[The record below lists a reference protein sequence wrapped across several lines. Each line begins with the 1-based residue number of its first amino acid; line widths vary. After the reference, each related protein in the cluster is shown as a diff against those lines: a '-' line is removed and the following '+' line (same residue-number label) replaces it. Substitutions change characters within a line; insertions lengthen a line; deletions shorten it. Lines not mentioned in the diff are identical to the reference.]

1 MNIKF
6 VGREKG
12 GNMGKFAEELR
23 KKIIILD
30 GAMGTCI
37 QDYNLEEE
45 DYRGEEFKDFTFV
58 QKGNNDILSIT
69 KPEIIREIHKNY
81 LEAGADIIETNTFNG
96 TRISQ
101 ADYGL
106 EKEVYRLNYESAKL
120 AREACDEFTA
130 KNPEKPRF
138 TAGSMG
144 PTNKT
149 ASISPD
155 VEDPGY
161 RNITFDELVE
171 NYREQVEGLVD
182 GGVDLLLIETIFDT
196 LNAKAAIFASDMVL
210 TEKNLDIPIMIS
222 GTLTDRSGRTLSG
235 QTLDAFTA
243 SVGHDRVI
251 SIGLNCAFGAK
262 DLIPFI
268 KSLSKSTEKYVSV
281 YPNAG
286 LPNELGQYTEKPEET
301 AAFLRELFEGR
312 HLNIVG
318 GCCGTTPNH
327 IRAISEMACKYETR
341 KIPDLDITCVLS
353 GLEPLKLKKDIN
365 FVNIGERT
373 NVSGSRKFAR
383 LIREEKYEEALSI
396 ARNQVENGAQV
407 VDVNMDDAML
417 DAKKEMVKFLNLI
430 VSEPDISKVPIMV
443 DSSKWEVIEAGLKC
457 IQGKSIVNS
466 ISLKEGKEEF
476 LKRARLI
483 KKYGAAVVVMAFD
496 EKGQADTLD
505 RRIEICKKSY
515 EILVNELGF
524 PPEDIIF
531 DPNILAIATGIEEH
545 NNYAVDFIETIK
557 WIKANLPYAK
567 ISGGV
572 SNLSFSFR
580 GNNIVREAMHSVF
593 LYHAIKEGMDMGIV
607 NPGMIQVYDDI
618 DKELLKRVEDVVFNK
633 YEGATEALIDYAE
646 EIKNKSHQGS
656 TKKNILEWREKDVN
670 ERLSYSLVKGITDY
684 IEEDIEEAR
693 PKFERALEVI
703 EGPLMSGMNHVGI
716 LFGEGKMF
724 LPQVVKSAR
733 VMKKAVS
740 VLLPYIESEKTKASS
755 KAGKI
760 LMATVKGDVHDIGKN
775 IVGVVLACNNFEVV
789 DLGVMVPCEEIIAKA
804 KELEVDA
811 IALSGLITP
820 SLDEMCYVAKEM
832 EKEKLNIP
840 IMIGGATT
848 SKLHTAVKIAP
859 NYNGGVVYST
869 DASNSVNV
877 SKKLCSETKEEYL
890 KEINE
895 EYAKIK
901 REYMKK
907 NVKYISIEEARRNKL
922 QLIWEKEEI
931 VEPASMGIK
940 IYKEFSLEKLE
951 AYIDWTF
958 FFVAWGMKEMY
969 PEIMENKK
977 YKEEASKLL
986 ADAKLYLK
994 EMIEKKEVKANGVIG
1009 IFPANSVDDD
1019 IEVYDPDTGALI
1031 TKFHTLRQQLE
1042 KDEEANLSLSDYIAP
1057 KSSGRRDYIGAF
1069 AVTGGIDVDKLAA
1082 RYEAENDDYSSL
1094 MVRLIASRFA
1104 EAFVELLHE
1113 EVRRKIW
1120 AYEKGPKKKIEN
1132 LLRMDYEGIRPA
1144 IGYPSFPDHSE
1155 KEVLFSLL
1163 NVEKN
1168 TGISLTENF
1177 AMYPGASVSGLI
1189 FAGKKAKYF
1198 NVEKISLDQVED
1210 YANRKNISLEE
1221 AEKLLGHN
1229 LNYK

>member
-1 MNIKF
+1 MFYLLNK
-6 VGREKG
+6 RG
-12 GNMGKFAEELR
+12 GNMGNLVEELK
-23 KKIIILD
+23 KKIVILD

-37 QDYNLEEE
+37 QEYKLEEE
-45 DYRGEEFKDFTFV
+45 DYRGEEFKDFSFS

-69 KPEIIREIHKNY
+69 KPEVIIEIHRNY

-101 ADYGL
+101 GDYGL
-106 EKEVYRLNYESAKL
+106 ESEVYRLNYESAKL
-120 AREACDEFTA
+120 AKEACDEYTS

-138 TAGSMG
+138 VAGSIG

-171 NYREQVEGLVD
+171 NYKEQIEGLVD
-182 GGVDLLLIETIFDT
+182 GGVDILLIETIFDT
-196 LNAKAAIFASDMVL
+196 LNAKAALFAADVVL
-210 TEKNLDIPIMIS
+210 TEKNIDIPIMIS

-235 QTLDAFTA
+235 QTMDAFVA
-243 SVGHDRVI
+243 SIRHERVV

-262 DLIPFI
+262 DLLPFI
-268 KSLSKSTEKYVSV
+268 KSLSKSVDKYVSV

-286 LPNELGQYTEKPEET
+286 LPNELGAYTEKPEET
-301 AAFLRELFEGR
+301 ATLLKELFEGG

-327 IRAISEMACKYETR
+327 IKAIAEMTSAYEPR
-341 KIPDLDITCVLS
+341 KIPELDRVCVLS
-353 GLEPLKLKKDIN
+353 GLEPLRLTKEIN
-365 FVNIGERT
+365 FVNVGERT

-396 ARNQVENGAQV
+396 AREQVENGAQV

-430 VSEPDISKVPIMV
+430 VSEPDISRVPIMV
-443 DSSKWEVIEAGLKC
+443 DSSKWDVIEAGLKC

-466 ISLKEGKEEF
+466 ISLKEGEEEF
-476 LKRARLI
+476 LKRASLI

-496 EKGQADTLD
+496 EKGQADTFE
-505 RRIEICKKSY
+505 RRKEICEKSY
-515 EILVNELGF
+515 RILVDKLNF

-580 GNNIVREAMHSVF
+580 GNNVVREAMHSVF

-618 DKELLKRVEDVVFNK
+618 EKELLQKVEDVVFNK
-633 YEGATEALIDYAE
+633 YEGATEALIDYADK
-646 EIKNKSHQGS
+646 IKNSGEGIASK
-656 TKKNILEWREKDVN
+656 TNALEWREKPVE
-670 ERLSYSLVKGITDY
+670 ERLSYALVKGLTDY

-693 PKFERALEVI
+693 PKFSRALEVI
-703 EGPLMSGMNHVGI
+703 EGPLMNGMNHVGE
-716 LFGEGKMF
+716 LFGDGKMF

-740 VLLPYIESEKTKASS
+740 VLLPYIEEEKSQVSS

-789 DLGVMVPCEEIIAKA
+789 DLGVMVPCEDIIAKA
-804 KELEVDA
+804 KELNVDA

-820 SLDEMCYVAKEM
+820 SLDEMCHVAEAM
-832 EKEKLNIP
+832 EKEQLDIP

-859 NYNGGVVYST
+859 NYKGGVVYST

-877 SKKLCSETKEEYL
+877 AKKLCSDKKKEYLVEVEKEYEQIREEY
-890 KEINE
+890 KE
-895 EYAKIK
+895 KHT
-901 REYMKK
+901 
-907 NVKYISIEEARRNKL
+907 KYLTLEEARNNKAKFD
-922 QLIWEKEEI
+922 WNSEKIDVPKEL
-931 VEPASMGIK
+931 GIK
-940 IYKEFSLEKLE
+940 VYKEFPLEKLVN
-951 AYIDWTF
+951 YIDWTF
-958 FFVAWGMKEMY
+958 FFVAWGMKVMY
-969 PEIMENKK
+969 PEIMRDEKYREEAEKLMEEAKK
-977 YKEEASKLL
+977 YIAEMVEA
-986 ADAKLYLK
+986 
-994 EMIEKKEVKANGVIG
+994 KEVKANGIVG
-1009 IFPANSVDDD
+1009 IFPANSVGDD
-1019 IEVYDPDTGALI
+1019 IEVYDPDTGEVLTI
-1031 TKFHTLRQQLE
+1031 FHTLRQQLLKKE
-1042 KDEEANLSLSDYIAP
+1042 GEANLSLSDYIAP
-1057 KSSGRRDYIGAF
+1057 KESGRRDYIGAF

-1082 RYEAENDDYSSL
+1082 RFEKDNDDYSSL
-1094 MVRLIASRFA
+1094 MVRLIATRFA
-1104 EAFVELLHE
+1104 EAFAELLHE
-1113 EVRRKIW
+1113 EVRKNIW
-1120 AYEKGPKKKIEN
+1120 AYEREEKQNIEDI
-1132 LLRMDYEGIRPA
+1132 LRMKYEGIRPA
-1144 IGYPSFPDHSE
+1144 IGYPSLPDHSE
-1155 KEVLFSLL
+1155 KKVLFDLL
-1163 NVEKN
+1163 KVEEN
-1168 TGISLTENF
+1168 TGIELTENY

-1189 FAGKKAKYF
+1189 FAGERAKYF
-1198 NVEKISLDQVED
+1198 NLEKLSLDQVED
-1210 YANRKNISLEE
+1210 YAERKAISLEE
-1221 AEKLLGHN
+1221 AERLLGHN